1 MYNAK
6 EHYSEIIG
14 SMVAFLGDHNA
25 SVGVIIIK
33 IGKMFSIYQ

>member
-25 SVGVIIIK
+25 SVGVIIK